1 MMKIFKKIG
10 LLIIFLAIVVLCI
23 LVIKN
28 AGNKNE
34 ENTKLENNT
43 NSSND
48 VNIYSDTNDIKE
60 NIENN
65 DNNSNN
71 ENNEKIDTD
80 ENNKDNKKTS
90 DVDIIEIKD
99 KLFIESTNEIYVN
112 LKEYIGK
119 YIKIEG
125 LMYNYEN
132 EDGKMCHAVIRHT
145 PGCCGNDGIA
155 GLNISYD
162 KEYPK
167 DDTWVC
173 VQGKINEWKAF
184 DGVEQ
189 MMPIV
194 EVEKISFPPT
204 GKTFVT
210 N

>member
-65 DNNSNN
+65 DNNS
-71 ENNEKIDTD
+71 NNEKIDTD